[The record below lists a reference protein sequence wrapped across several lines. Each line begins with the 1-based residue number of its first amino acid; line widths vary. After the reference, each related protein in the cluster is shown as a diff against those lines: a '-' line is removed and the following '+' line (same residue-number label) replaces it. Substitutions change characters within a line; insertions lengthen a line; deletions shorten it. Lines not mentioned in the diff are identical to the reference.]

1 MTWAEF
7 RIRLHAYKRLELKE
21 WQKVREIAWNGLIGS
36 HVNPKKLPRSKEAF
50 IPLDHKK
57 KAAITNKMAQRIKE
71 VQAEYLEQRKQIESN
86 GKR

>member
-7 RIRLHAYKRLELKE
+7 RIRLYAYKRLELKE

-36 HVNPKKLPRSKEAF
+36 HVNPKKLPKSKEAF
-50 IPLDHKK
+50 IPLDVKR
-57 KAAITNKMAQRIKE
+57 KAIRTNKMAERIKE
-71 VQAEYLEQRKQIESN
+71 VQAIYLQERKQHESN